1 MAPVTPDLNTVQEN
15 IKNTLSDIFTLLA
28 NLSTNPNATPQSL
41 SQSIT
46 TLDRSL
52 LGVYNTAASL
62 PAHQNHGVPITLMEY
77 VENGRN
83 PDIYTR
89 EFVEMVR
96 RLNQVQR
103 GKSHAFRD
111 FRDVLAGEMMV
122 ALPELKEDV
131 ERVLDATGGQTIQ
144 EQE

>member
-1 MAPVTPDLNTVQEN
+1 MAPVTPDLNTLQEN

-28 NLSTNPNATPQSL
+28 NISTNPNNTPQSL
-41 SQSIT
+41 SQNIT

-52 LGVYNTAASL
+52 LSVYNTAATL
-62 PAHQNHGVPITLMEY
+62 PPSQNHGIPLPLMEY

-96 RLNQVQR
+96 RMNQLAR
-103 GKSHAFRD
+103 GKAHAFRD
-111 FRDVLAGEMMV
+111 FRDVLAGEMIV

-131 ERVLDATGGQTIQ
+131 ERVVDATGGETT
-144 EQE
+144 